1 MFYVRDEYWEQRVL
15 CSDLDMLL
23 CEVIQ
28 RIRDVFGVETIYM
41 FVCVYYFSA
50 DELPDL
56 MSL

>member
-28 RIRDVFGVETIYM
+28 RIRDIFGVVETKCII
-41 FVCVYYFSA
+41 FQ
-50 DELPDL
+50 P
-56 MSL
+56 MSYRI

>member
-1 MFYVRDEYWEQRVL
+1 MFCVRDEYWEQRVL

-28 RIRDVFGVETIYM
+28 RIRDFFGVETIYM
-41 FVCVYYFSA
+41 YYFSA